1 MGRRGNYLFQ
11 GIYPLYIPPD
21 GHTAIHRYYRM
32 AVYHAINMYLT
43 MDYEINED
51 KAGSGIL
58 SVSEVKISYRPKVRP
73 SERPKVTCSKDI
85 YILLTENGVF
95 DPEAIEH
102 REFFKLLLLNNAGRL
117 LGITHLS
124 EGGTNEVIVDIRHIM
139 QAAILANA
147 TGIVLCHNH
156 PSGNLKPSVAD
167 DKMTEKVKAACA
179 IFGIS
184 LTDHLVLS
192 SESYYSYADEGSI
205 I

>member
-1 MGRRGNYLFQ
+1 
-11 GIYPLYIPPD
+11 
-21 GHTAIHRYYRM
+21 
-32 AVYHAINMYLT
+32 
-43 MDYEINED
+43 MDYKINDD
-51 KAGSGIL
+51 KAGCAVL
-58 SVSEVKISYRPKVRP
+58 TVSEVKISYRPKVRP
-73 SERPKVTCSKDI
+73 SERPKITCSKDI